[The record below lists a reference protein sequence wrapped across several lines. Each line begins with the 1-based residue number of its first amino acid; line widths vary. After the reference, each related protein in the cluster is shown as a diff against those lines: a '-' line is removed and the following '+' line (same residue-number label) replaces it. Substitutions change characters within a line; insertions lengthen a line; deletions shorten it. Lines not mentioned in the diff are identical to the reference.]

1 MNLEACDPRA
11 EDSYFLL
18 HRENSWTVG
27 FSEAA
32 EQMWQAGGQMSGV
45 VKERDILN
53 VSEFKMSMELYSS
66 KSIDSYRYVLS
77 A

>member
-1 MNLEACDPRA
+1 M
-11 EDSYFLL
+11 
-18 HRENSWTVG
+18 G